1 MIKKSFEPV
10 FLGFLACVLIVT
22 ATYAITRYSVEVGA
36 QEQKAAL
43 TAAKQESYEAGWANA
58 VMACSRNGILKG
70 PLVLTGDSPSLDGM
84 AITIVTIIDDK
95 CSALLLTNSTD
106 ARVTN
111 CRFEFASR
119 SPIIISR

>member
-43 TAAKQESYEAGWANA
+43 TAAKHPPDASGWREPTLREYDYRENAERYAQELRA
-58 VMACSRNGILKG
+58 M
-70 PLVLTGDSPSLDGM
+70 
-84 AITIVTIIDDK
+84 
-95 CSALLLTNSTD
+95 
-106 ARVTN
+106 
-111 CRFEFASR
+111 
-119 SPIIISR
+119 